1 MRDGEGVRDGEV
13 IYHGRATWS
22 AQKRGDRGGQE
33 LRYCGRAGQYVIEM
47 RMWILTYPI
56 QDADDGLAEILMDGD
71 VVVSRPE

>member
-1 MRDGEGVRDGEV
+1 
-13 IYHGRATWS
+13 
-22 AQKRGDRGGQE
+22 